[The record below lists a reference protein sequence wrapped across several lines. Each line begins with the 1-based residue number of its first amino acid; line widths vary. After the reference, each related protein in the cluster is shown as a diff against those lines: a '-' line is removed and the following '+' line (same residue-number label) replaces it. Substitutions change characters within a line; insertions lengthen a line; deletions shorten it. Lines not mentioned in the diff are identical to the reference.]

1 MYKKILTSLLL
12 VALINFLVGCYT
24 SEKIPPEQVY
34 MMDEKIIAVV
44 LPNGEEI
51 KFDNAGGYYHILDSV
66 IGGTSVEDEKII
78 IPLTDILEFRK
89 SKVSE
94 VNLDEIGTKKI
105 AEVIAYKDRLFIFN
119 KEGGKY
125 NEQENV
131 ITGTTNEGKTMS
143 VKLEYILEIHLD
155 LPETTSKEQ
164 IIENENL
171 FVSQIVLKNS
181 NRIITFNDEGAKY
194 IQQETVV
201 SGRTKAGES
210 VYINASEILYAKVQR
225 TDAAGTV
232 LTTLGVVVGLLAA
245 LVVIVALT
253 KQSCPFVYSFDSE
266 QYVFDAEPL
275 GGAVTR
281 GLQRT
286 DLSKLDYLKEVDG
299 KYKLLVRN
307 EVPETQ
313 YLDEMSLVIAD
324 HPKDTEVITDLA
336 GNLHTIKYPQKS
348 ILATDE
354 NGKDLTKFISEN
366 DYTFWQT
373 KLPVVDYESVSNLKH
388 ELTFVFP
395 KQHDKKKA
403 KLVINAGTSLWGSQM
418 IREMLS
424 LYGNNI
430 DTWYEK
436 VDNMCGTEIEKE
448 QMMQFVVRE
457 QLYYLNIMVQEED
470 NWKSQGLIFGGGPLL
485 TETKTYDLDL
495 SNVKGDS
502 LIIQLTPPYGFWTL
516 DYIAIEYDNHPSP
529 FLNEIN
535 IAVANDYNNE
545 DIVETLTLKNEDY
558 YAMPKVGDY
567 FLAEFEAQPKVEGLD
582 RTIFLKTTGY
592 YELHLN
598 KEKPMQKQTLYDIVN
613 IPGEVVKYA
622 MKLYDSWSLTVR

>member
-1 MYKKILTSLLL
+1 
-12 VALINFLVGCYT
+12 
-24 SEKIPPEQVY
+24 
-34 MMDEKIIAVV
+34 
-44 LPNGEEI
+44 
-51 KFDNAGGYYHILDSV
+51 
-66 IGGTSVEDEKII
+66 
-78 IPLTDILEFRK
+78 
-89 SKVSE
+89 
-94 VNLDEIGTKKI
+94 
-105 AEVIAYKDRLFIFN
+105 
-119 KEGGKY
+119 
-125 NEQENV
+125 
-131 ITGTTNEGKTMS
+131 
-143 VKLEYILEIHLD
+143 KLEYILEIHLD
-155 LPETTSKEQ
+155 LPETVGKEEIMKNQ
-164 IIENENL
+164 NL
-171 FVSQIVLKNS
+171 SVSQIVLKNS
-181 NRIITFNDEGAKY
+181 NRIISFNDEGAKY

-201 SGRTKAGES
+201 SGRTKGGES
-210 VYINASEILYAKVQR
+210 VYINASDILYAKVQR

-245 LVVIVALT
+245 LAVIYALT
-253 KQSCPFVYSFDSE
+253 KQSCPFVYSFDTE

-286 DLSKLDYLKEVDG
+286 DLSKLDHLKEVNG

-313 YLDEMSLVIAD
+313 YLDEMSLIIAD
-324 HPKDTEVITDLA
+324 HPKDTEVITDLT
-336 GNLHTIKYPQKS
+336 GNLSTIKDPQKPV
-348 ILATDE
+348 LATDE
-354 NGKDLTKFISEN
+354 NGNDLTNFISEN

-373 KLPVVDYESVSNLKH
+373 KLPVEDYESSKKLNHK
-388 ELTFVFP
+388 LTFVFP
-395 KQHDKKKA
+395 KPQDKKKA

-436 VDNMCGTEIEKE
+436 VDNMSGTEIEKE

-457 QLYYLNIMVQEED
+457 QLYYLNIQVQEKD
-470 NWKSQGLIFGGGPLL
+470 SWKSQGLIFGGGPLI

-495 SNVKGDS
+495 SNVQGDS
-502 LIIQLTPPYGFWTL
+502 VVIQLSPPYGFWTL
-516 DYIAIEYDNHPSP
+516 DYISIEYDDHSTPL
-529 FLNEIN
+529 LNEIYLTE
-535 IAVANDYNNE
+535 ASDYHNE
-545 DIVETLTLKNEDY
+545 DIVKTLSSENENY

-567 FLAEFEAQPKVEGLD
+567 FLAEFDAVQEVEGLD

-598 KEKPMQKQTLYDIVN
+598 KEDPMQKQTLYDIVN

-622 MKLYDSWSLTVR
+622 MRLYESWSLKLN